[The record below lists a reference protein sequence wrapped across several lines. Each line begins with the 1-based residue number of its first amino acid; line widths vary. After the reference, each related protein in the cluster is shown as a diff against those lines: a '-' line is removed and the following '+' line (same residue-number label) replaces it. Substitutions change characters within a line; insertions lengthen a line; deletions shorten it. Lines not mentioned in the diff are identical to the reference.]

1 MRHILFISFLAVSLF
16 ILARPALQAQA
27 QENTDKPLRQ
37 VSVTGECL
45 RQVVPD
51 KGIVTATA
59 LKLDPKNAGK
69 ASKEVMDQYKNFQE
83 KVKLLG
89 LKDTVL
95 QTSDYSVQPIY
106 SWVQPRPEIAGKNVL
121 QGYQARLGLRV
132 ETTSIDRLGEV
143 MIAAADTGI
152 QEVGGFQM
160 AISKQLEQK
169 IRNECLAEAVGNA
182 RTQADLMAQAAGA
195 KLGKPLSISDSY
207 RGPVFPMVAA
217 APMMAKMARNAEA
230 DMAQAPTIQAG
241 QTDIQVSVQ
250 ATFEM
255 E

>member
-1 MRHILFISFLAVSLF
+1 MRIFIITVLALGF
-16 ILARPALQAQA
+16 IGVGIPAFNAQA
-27 QENTDKPLRQ
+27 GDDANKPLRQ
-37 VSVTGECL
+37 INVSGECV
-45 RQVVPD
+45 RQVTPD

-59 LKLDPKNAGK
+59 NKIDPKDVSK
-69 ASKEVMDQYKNFQE
+69 ASKDVMDQYKKFQE
-83 KVKLLG
+83 KVKTLG
-89 LKDTVL
+89 LKDMVL

-106 SWVQPRPEIAGKNVL
+106 SWVQPKPEVAGKNVL

-132 ETTSIDRLGEV
+132 ETTSIDRLGDV
-143 MIAAADTGI
+143 ITAAAETGI

-160 AISKQLEQK
+160 AVSKILEQK

-182 RTQADLMAQAAGA
+182 RAQATLMANAAGA

-217 APMMAKMARNAEA
+217 PMMAKMAVGAA
-230 DMAQAPTIQAG
+230 DMAESAPQIQAG
-241 QTDIQVSVQ
+241 QTDIQVNVQ
-250 ATFEM
+250 ATFEL